1 MSSKE
6 HVLIVGGG
14 IIGACSAY
22 YLRKQGREVT
32 IIEQGRYGQQCSHG
46 NCGLISP
53 SHALPLAMPGAVAK
67 TMPMMLKRNA
77 PLHVK
82 PRFDPELWRWLLKF
96 AMRCKE
102 APMLEAAAGR
112 HALLQ
117 SSLATY
123 HELLEAEGIDCEWE
137 DKGALFVYQT
147 QAGLDSYSKTDK
159 WLQQFGL
166 GAERLNA
173 QQLVDKEPALKPGVA
188 SGAWFYNVDA
198 HLRPDKLMDGLRTV
212 LERMGVTI
220 RENTSF
226 NGFTA
231 NGNGAAAANTS
242 AGTIEASHF
251 LIATGAWTPK
261 LNQWIGARIPIQPGK
276 GYSMTMPRPNIC
288 PSIPMVFQEQKVCV
302 TPFTSGYRI
311 GSTMEFAGYDTTINK
326 TRLEAIKSGAALYL
340 QEPYCEPIEE
350 EWFGWRPM
358 TYDGKPVIDKSPR
371 FNNVFV
377 AAGHNML
384 GLSMGSGTG
393 KLVGEMMADQTP
405 HIDLKH
411 YALNRF

>member
-1 MSSKE
+1 MSQR
-6 HVLIVGGG
+6 HVLIVGAG

-22 YLRKQGREVT
+22 YLRKQGWEVT
-32 IIEQGRYGQQCSHG
+32 MIDQSSFGRQCSHG

-67 TMPMMLKRNA
+67 TLPMMLKKNA

-82 PRFDPELWRWLLKF
+82 PRFDPELWGWLLKF

-117 SSLATY
+117 SSLAAY

-137 DKGALFVYQT
+137 DKGALFVYQS
-147 QAGLDSYSKTDK
+147 AEGMDSYVKTDK

-166 GAERLNA
+166 GAERLNSE
-173 QQLVDKEPALKPGVA
+173 QLVAKEPAIKPGTA
-188 SGAWFYNVDA
+188 AGAWFYDIDA
-198 HLRPDKLMDGLRTV
+198 HLRPDKLMQQLRTV

-220 RENTSF
+220 KERIDFEGFSEDGNTA
-226 NGFTA
+226 T
-231 NGNGAAAANTS
+231 AANTS
-242 AGTIEASHF
+242 EGNIDASHY

-261 LNQWIGARIPIQPGK
+261 LNQWIGAKIPIQPGK
-276 GYSMTMPRPNIC
+276 GYSITMPRPGVC

-302 TPFTSGYRI
+302 TPFNTGYRI
-311 GSTMEFAGYDTTINK
+311 GSTMEFAGYDQTINRP
-326 TRLEAIKSGAALYL
+326 RLESLKKGASIYL
-340 QEPYCEPIEE
+340 HEPTCDPVEE
-350 EWFGWRPM
+350 EWYGWRPM
-358 TYDGKPVIDKSPR
+358 TYDGKPVIDKSPKYK
-371 FNNVFV
+371 NVFI

-393 KLVGEMMADQTP
+393 KLVAEMMSEQTP

-411 YALNRF
+411 YAVSRF